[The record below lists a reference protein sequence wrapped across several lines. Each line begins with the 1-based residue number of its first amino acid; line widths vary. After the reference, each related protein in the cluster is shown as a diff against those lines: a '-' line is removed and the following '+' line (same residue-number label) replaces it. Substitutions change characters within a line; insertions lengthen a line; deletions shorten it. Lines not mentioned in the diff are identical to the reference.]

1 MFYAVSQ
8 RQTKFV
14 ASCVFVCFFFVF
26 LFFFSL
32 LFLGRFNP
40 SKVESTIKMKE
51 FASIP
56 IHLKKSYKIT
66 YQTELSL
73 FI

>member
-8 RQTKFV
+8 RQTNFV
-14 ASCVFVCFFFVF
+14 ASCFFCFFFCF
-26 LFFFSL
+26 SILSL
-32 LFLGRFNP
+32 LFSGRCNP
-40 SKVESTIKMKE
+40 SEVGSTIKMKE
-51 FASIP
+51 FAPIP

-73 FI
+73 FIQ